1 MPNKSTNLKRAQLAD
16 ALRHFTSVANS
27 LPPARG
33 WVRAIRESLSMTQ
46 GQLAS
51 RLKVSRQSIQD
62 FERAESE
69 RRITLDSLDRLAAG
83 MGCRVVYAL
92 VPFDASLDA
101 MRTQRAREQAEK
113 LMGPVAHSM
122 AMESQAVPSNVRERQ
137 IQVLMEDLLSGSARE
152 LWKEPTPRDEY

>member
-1 MPNKSTNLKRAQLAD
+1 MPNKSTNLKRAQLTD
-16 ALRHFTSVANS
+16 ALSHFTSVANS
-27 LPPARG
+27 PPLGSG

-51 RLKVSRQSIQD
+51 RLNVSRQSIQD

-92 VPFDASLDA
+92 VPLDASLDE
-101 MRTQRAREQAEK
+101 MRTRRAREQAEK

-122 AMESQAVPSNVRERQ
+122 AMESQAVPSSVRERQ

-152 LWKEPTPRDEY
+152 LWKLPTSRDEY

>member
-1 MPNKSTNLKRAQLAD
+1 MPSKSTNLKRAQLTD

-27 LPPARG
+27 PPPGGG

-51 RLKVSRQSIQD
+51 RLDVSRQSIQD

-92 VPFDASLDA
+92 VPHDASLDE
-101 MRTQRAREQAEK
+101 MRTRRAREQAEK

-122 AMESQAVPSNVRERQ
+122 AMEAQAVPSNVRERQ

-152 LWKEPTPRDEY
+152 LWKPPVPNDEY

>member
-1 MPNKSTNLKRAQLAD
+1 MPAKSKNLKRAQLMD
-16 ALRHFTSVANS
+16 ALQNFSPVAKS
-27 LPPARG
+27 LPPGGG

-51 RLKVSRQSIQD
+51 RLNVSRQSIQD
-62 FERAESE
+62 FERGESE

-92 VPFDASLDA
+92 VPVDASLDDL
-101 MRTQRAREQAEK
+101 RTRRAREQAEK

-122 AMESQAVPSNVRERQ
+122 AMESQAVPSNIRERQ